1 MHGST
6 TGGNTP
12 PHDSGW
18 GPFGAC
24 RFRSLCLNVKAPLCA
39 CVPDVWEGAQGGP
52 FFGVTTKAAH
62 TVCKAAATG
71 AKGSQVRGLMM
82 APVCVCACEDA
93 LGGWEKAKGCVVCV
107 CVLRERGTLPRHGGG
122 GGGAQKAALA
132 HTPPLH

>member
-82 APVCVCACEDA
+82 APVCVCARA
-93 LGGWEKAKGCVVCV
+93 RTRWGAGKKQKGVLCACV
-107 CVLRERGTLPRHGGG
+107 CCEREGRCPDT
-122 GGGAQKAALA
+122 AAAVAA
-132 HTPPLH
+132 HKKRR